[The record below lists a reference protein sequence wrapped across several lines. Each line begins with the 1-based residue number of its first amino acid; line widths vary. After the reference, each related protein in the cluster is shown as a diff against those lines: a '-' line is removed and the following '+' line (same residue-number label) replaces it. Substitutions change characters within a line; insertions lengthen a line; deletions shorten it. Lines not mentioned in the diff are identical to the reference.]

1 MGTEAEADRD
11 IVLYSNLLVV
21 KLIYLAHYRGIYL
34 AHWRWLFG
42 LDWPLIDKLRS
53 HENDN

>member
-21 KLIYLAHYRGIYL
+21 KLIYLAHYRGFYL
-34 AHWRWLFG
+34 AQWR
-42 LDWPLIDKLRS
+42 
-53 HENDN
+53 